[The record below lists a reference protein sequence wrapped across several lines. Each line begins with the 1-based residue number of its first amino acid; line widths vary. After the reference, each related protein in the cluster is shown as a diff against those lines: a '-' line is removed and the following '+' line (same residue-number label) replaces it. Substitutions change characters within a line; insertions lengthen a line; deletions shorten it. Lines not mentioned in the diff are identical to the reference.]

1 MSNQA
6 LARAANRP
14 PKPAVGE
21 RRASVRHICS
31 LEAVSRPLESPDAL
45 CWGARLKSISTG
57 GVGLLLCY
65 PFKVGALLT
74 VDLGPTTPARA
85 LLVKVV
91 HVTDQSDGTW
101 LLGCEFDQPLSEKDL
116 ETVR

>member
-6 LARAANRP
+6 LARAASRP
-14 PKPAVGE
+14 PQPALVE
-21 RRASVRHICS
+21 RRASVRHVCN

-57 GVGLLLCY
+57 GLGLVLCY

-74 VDLGPTTPARA
+74 VDLGATTSAPV

-101 LLGCEFDQPLSEKDL
+101 LLGCEFVQPLSETDL

>member
-1 MSNQA
+1 MSNQT
-6 LARAANRP
+6 LAMAANRP

-21 RRASVRHICS
+21 RRASVRHVCN

-57 GVGLLLCY
+57 GMGLLLCY
-65 PFKVGALLT
+65 PFKVGAFLT
-74 VDLGPTTPARA
+74 VELAATPKARA

-101 LLGCEFDQPLSEKDL
+101 LLGCEFVHPLSEAEL
-116 ETVR
+116 EMVR